1 MVTSIL
7 MVALTGLPG
16 GIASSGPKWHTDYAI
31 AQKQAESAKK
41 PLAVFLAPGKRGY
54 EKFARD
60 SDQTAEIQEA
70 LASKYVCLHVDT
82 AQAAGRRLA
91 ADFEMPSGLGIV
103 ISDRSGTAQAFRH
116 EGDLANRDLARYLVK
131 YADPNR
137 VVTTTDSN
145 PGDERPAASRVILDN
160 CPT

>member
-1 MVTSIL
+1 
-7 MVALTGLPG
+7 MVALTGLPF
-16 GIASSGPKWHTDYAI
+16 GIASPGPKWHTDYAV

-60 SDQTAEIQEA
+60 SGLTAEIQET
-70 LASKYVCLHVDT
+70 LAFKYVCLHVDT
-82 AQAAGRRLA
+82 AQTAGKSLA

-116 EGDLANRDLARYLVK
+116 EGDLANRDLTRYLVR

-137 VVTTTDSN
+137 IVTKTESN
-145 PGDERPAASRVILDN
+145 PGDERPAANRVILDN